1 MNVFPLTRSKAK
13 STLPPQQKDKE
24 TSFLYVDW
32 TKMYKE
38 DRFFGSVYYK
48 LKGDKPYDSEETSD
62 FSKKKCFSNALRHT
76 LVVLGMH

>member
-1 MNVFPLTRSKAK
+1 MTRSKAK

-38 DRFFGSVYYK
+38 DRFFGSVYHK
-48 LKGDKPYDSEETSD
+48 LKGDKPYDSE
-62 FSKKKCFSNALRHT
+62 
-76 LVVLGMH
+76 